1 MSALSNAY
9 EAGVLD
15 HILGTSAL
23 TSPTTVYVG
32 LFKSTVDAA
41 TTLVNLEAGTLTDE
55 VATAGGTAYARR
67 PVTFGAASV
76 GAGTA
81 SNDADVTF
89 ATATAN
95 WGEVTIISVLDAS
108 TGGVPI
114 VSGIL
119 DTAKTIESGDSFV
132 ITVGNL
138 TITLA

>member
-1 MSALSNAY
+1 MSALSNEY

-15 HILGTSAL
+15 HILGTASL
-23 TSPTTVYVG
+23 TSPSTVYVG
-32 LFKSTVDAA
+32 LFTSSVDDA
-41 TTLVNLEAGTLTDE
+41 TTLANLEAGTLTDE
-55 VATAGGTAYARR
+55 VSTSGTAYARVA
-67 PVTFGAASV
+67 VTFGAATV

-81 SNDADVTF
+81 SNSADVTF

-95 WGEVTIISVLDAS
+95 WGQVTIISVLDAA
-108 TGGVPI
+108 TGGSPI
-114 VSGIL
+114 VSGVL

>member
-95 WGEVTIISVLDAS
+95 WGEVTIISVLDNS
-108 TGGVPI
+108 GVPI